1 MTSNTSFNIN
11 QNCNDQNEPIKIYY
25 NHEVLENPAIDMQYL
40 CELKSDMTIL
50 DNELDNG
57 YRVFGEL
64 QDAYIYGDCY
74 NSINQEKILS
84 KISGIQT
91 QFDITASIC
100 EAAENN
106 IIRVQLVK
114 EENDFNQGPEYP
126 NAGLIVSVL
135 FDGMDDLEY
144 QEKLA
149 IAKRRFENYE
159 GIRQLRIDKL
169 NNLISWEEM
178 ENKINN
184 ILHIGYNL

>member
-1 MTSNTSFNIN
+1 
-11 QNCNDQNEPIKIYY
+11 
-25 NHEVLENPAIDMQYL
+25 
-40 CELKSDMTIL
+40 MTIL
-50 DNELDNG
+50 DNKLDNG
-57 YRVFGEL
+57 YRVFEEL
-64 QDAYIYGDCY
+64 QDAYIYGYGDCY
-74 NSINQEKILS
+74 NTINQEKILS
-84 KISGIQT
+84 KISGSQT

-126 NAGLIVSVL
+126 NVYLIVSLL

-159 GIRQLRIDKL
+159 EIRQLRLDKL

-178 ENKINN
+178 EEKINN
-184 ILHIGYNL
+184 ILHIEYNLY